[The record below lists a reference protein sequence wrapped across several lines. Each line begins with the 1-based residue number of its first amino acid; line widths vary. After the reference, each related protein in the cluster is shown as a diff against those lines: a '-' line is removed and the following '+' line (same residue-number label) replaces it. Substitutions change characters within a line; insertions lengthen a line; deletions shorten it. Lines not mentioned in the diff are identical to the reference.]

1 MFDFAAWPP
10 ELSKEQLETL
20 TLYATTYALSHG
32 LTYLPPVEQQLLFPT
47 AAIHAPFTLLPSPFP
62 RRLFEKA
69 RRLQR
74 SYNILYARIAMD
86 IEFLDRVMGAEQGLG
101 KVDSFI
107 GQLWRGWK
115 QLREVGLAQV
125 DPSSDSSWKF
135 GLILTFILLADY
147 FLHFQPEDDEKVTI
161 KQVEFNTFSCAFG
174 GLSPKTTALHR

>member
-32 LTYLPPVEQQLLFPT
+32 LTYLPPGQQPETPT

-86 IEFLDRVMGAEQGLG
+86 EEFLDRVMGAEQGSGRRTTSLVNYG
-101 KVDSFI
+101 E
-107 GQLWRGWK
+107 GG
-115 QLREVGLAQV
+115 
-125 DPSSDSSWKF
+125 SS
-135 GLILTFILLADY
+135 
-147 FLHFQPEDDEKVTI
+147 
-161 KQVEFNTFSCAFG
+161 
-174 GLSPKTTALHR
+174 